1 MAHQEKCQEVSFEH
15 IKSTDVIFV
24 DIVTPKADAK
34 ITTIDVGDMLGFPG
48 QVLARVDYENEILYG
63 LTIQNAT
70 SFKRK
75 LLWKYR
81 MANAKQALSLMVAS
95 IKAGLRIEERRHA
108 HALRA

>member
-1 MAHQEKCQEVSFEH
+1 MAQKEKCEVSFEH

-24 DIVTPKADAK
+24 DIVTPKEGAR
-34 ITTIDVGDMLGFPG
+34 ISTVDVGEMLGFPG
-48 QVLARVDYENEILYG
+48 QVLARMDSENEILYG

-70 SFKRK
+70 AFKRR

-81 MANAKQALSLMVAS
+81 MANAKRALALMVAS